1 MVLDGMVCVVGIVN
15 KGEVTYTRGIVGG
28 NNCIASLIVDC
39 IMGQMGQ
46 MGQMLRQKMTD
57 GTDKKKKVGCE
68 KIRWVYLFS
77 YSYSA
82 SMEFHSIPVLVLL
95 SGIFLYL
102 ET

>member
-1 MVLDGMVCVVGIVN
+1 M
-15 KGEVTYTRGIVGG
+15 KEVSWPS
-28 NNCIASLIVDC
+28 NCIASLIVDC